1 MNSAMGQDGVDGD
14 DDSRRRA
21 TALRPADEDQRRAEV
36 VAATVRELLEELSP
50 QAGVQV
56 TPDSVLDRDLGLD
69 SLALVE
75 LIARLEAALGI
86 PLKEES
92 LLEAR
97 TLGDLVAAIPPLSGH
112 PSTAL
117 APPPEATAV
126 PPAAPAPGGK

>member
-1 MNSAMGQDGVDGD
+1 MSQNGLDGD
-14 DDSRRRA
+14 DDERRRP
-21 TALRPADEDQRRAEV
+21 TALRTAGEEQRRAEA
-36 VAATVRELLEELSP
+36 VAATVRGFLEELSP
-50 QAGVQV
+50 HAAVRV

-97 TLGDLVAAIPPLSGH
+97 TLGDLAAAIPSLSGP
-112 PSTAL
+112 PS
-117 APPPEATAV
+117 
-126 PPAAPAPGGK
+126 AAPAPPGATAV